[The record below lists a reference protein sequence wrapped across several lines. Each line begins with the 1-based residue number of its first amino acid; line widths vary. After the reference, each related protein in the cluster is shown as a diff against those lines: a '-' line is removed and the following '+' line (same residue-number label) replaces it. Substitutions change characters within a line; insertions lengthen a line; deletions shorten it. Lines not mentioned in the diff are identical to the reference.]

1 MLGLCGV
8 FGLLFCMFFCLIII
22 LKFSYFYYIWRLK
35 IHDLLEIW
43 GNKCLTP
50 LAVTISIVSLAISY

>member
-1 MLGLCGV
+1 VRAGAQDGGGV
-8 FGLLFCMFFCLIII
+8 HAWIVRCIWFVILYVFCLIII

-43 GNKCLTP
+43 GNKCLT
-50 LAVTISIVSLAISY
+50 L